1 MKIVEVR
8 TGKKWPVIVRKVE
21 NKDFRLLTV
30 KRFSFSWRRLR
41 NQVKIDKLERRDH
54 EGILGVL
61 GLVDWPEEKRIEIK
75 LLASSIEN
83 I

>member
-41 NQVKIDKLERRDH
+41 NQVKIYKLERRDH